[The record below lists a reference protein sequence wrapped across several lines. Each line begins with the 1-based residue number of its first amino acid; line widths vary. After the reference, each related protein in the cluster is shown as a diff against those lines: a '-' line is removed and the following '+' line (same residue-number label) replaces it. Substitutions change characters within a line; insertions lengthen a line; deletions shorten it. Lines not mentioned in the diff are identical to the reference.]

1 MLKAASLWEKTSAAG
16 NRYFIGRLGG
26 VRILILENR
35 SRGAEG
41 EPDWQLFFCDG
52 EKRENSRAETPASA
66 TAAVAREPRRRASY
80 PARRQAIRPDHS
92 GGAMPDDPLDDVG
105 RGGAP

>member
-1 MLKAASLWEKTSAAG
+1 MIKAASLWEKTSAAG

-26 VRILILENR
+26 ARILILENR

-52 EKRENSRAETPASA
+52 EKRENSRAKRPASA
-66 TAAVAREPRRRASY
+66 SRAARSASPPRTLAAN
-80 PARRQAIRPDHS
+80 PA
-92 GGAMPDDPLDDVG
+92 
-105 RGGAP
+105 